1 MSLISVVDTANSLLG
16 KVKYS
21 FGATDVA
28 NGKGDCSSFTQYV
41 FKQNGISIGRTTNEQ
56 YQQGTSVNKE
66 DLQPGDLVFFKNT
79 YNSGYKDGVS
89 HVGIYVGNGQFI
101 HNSSGKGGTTVSNL
115 SDNYYS
121 KHYLGARRVDGS
133 ASSAINTSVTNTG
146 TGGTISKIGAGIAKG
161 LVVIVLIVL
170 VFLFFVQGFGLKIGR
185 S

>member
-1 MSLISVVDTANSLLG
+1 MSLLSVVETANNLLG

-21 FGATDVA
+21 FGATDVK

-41 FKQNGISIGRTTNEQ
+41 FKENGISIGRTTNEQ

-101 HNSSGKGGTTVSNL
+101 HNSSGKGGTTISNL
-115 SDNYYS
+115 SDSYYS

-133 ASSAINTSVTNTG
+133 TSNSIQTSSTG
-146 TGGTISKIGAGIAKG
+146 TGSSMSKIGAGISKG

-170 VFLFFVQGFGLKIGR
+170 AFLFFVQGFGFKIGR